1 MQSSVTGTSGYM
13 SPEQARGE
21 PLDARSDIY
30 SLGKVLE
37 ELAPSKKFAPV
48 LNEALAIDPGDALA
62 KRWPVAS
69 GAGGN
74 AQEKVAVRRD
84 RNWRRRDRGHRRSG
98 DLLRGPNRRED
109 FSPVALISLSGK
121 TDAATFSPDGNRVA
135 FPYLRADAGNKSGI
149 YVKQVGGGPP
159 VRLTT
164 DESDLEPSW
173 SPDDRSIVSCAAPVP
188 SDRSC

>member
-1 MQSSVTGTSGYM
+1 MRRWRSIPEMRWQSAG
-13 SPEQARGE
+13 QLRA
-21 PLDARSDIY
+21 A
-30 SLGKVLE
+30 LE
-37 ELAPSKKFAPV
+37 ATRKKRLPYV
-48 LNEALAIDPGDALA
+48 AIAIG
-62 KRWPVAS
+62 VAAIVAI
-69 GAGGN
+69 AGL
-74 AQEKVAVRRD
+74 VI
-84 RNWRRRDRGHRRSG
+84 W
-98 DLLRGPNRRED
+98 LRGQNRRED
-109 FSPVALISLSGK
+109 FSPVAQISLSGK